1 MSDQITSQS
10 SNDSMETTKRKLMS
24 KFVKILKVL
33 IRIVF
38 YQCANR
44 KLN

>member
-1 MSDQITSQS
+1 MSDKITSQN
-10 SNDSMETTKRKLMS
+10 SNDSIETTKRKLLF

-44 KLN
+44 KLY